1 MRDSGFSILEIC
13 PFSDF
18 GFYSFSVFHP
28 PLIAP
33 EIFSTRYFKDEK
45 ITVSIMSTL
54 NQSELFEIAECRRK
68 SALIDWLRENGI
80 KYTYSRKGRVVST
93 EEQINIA
100 LAGKDR
106 EEVIEFGAKS

>member
-1 MRDSGFSILEIC
+1 
-13 PFSDF
+13 
-18 GFYSFSVFHP
+18 
-28 PLIAP
+28 
-33 EIFSTRYFKDEK
+33 
-45 ITVSIMSTL
+45 MSTL
-54 NQSELFEIAECRRK
+54 NQNQLFEIAECRRK

-106 EEVIEFGAKS
+106 EEVIEFGATTLETVFTKIEEASLKAGQDLVKAWDEDEETITTAEKQEVNDH